1 MIEFYINVILATI
14 ILIALLILTGYI
26 SGKIVSLIIIKGYR
40 LFKHK

>member
-1 MIEFYINVILATI
+1 MIEFYMNVILVLI
-14 ILIALLILTGYI
+14 IFIVLLILTGYI

>member
-26 SGKIVSLIIIKGYR
+26 SDKIVSLIIIKGYR